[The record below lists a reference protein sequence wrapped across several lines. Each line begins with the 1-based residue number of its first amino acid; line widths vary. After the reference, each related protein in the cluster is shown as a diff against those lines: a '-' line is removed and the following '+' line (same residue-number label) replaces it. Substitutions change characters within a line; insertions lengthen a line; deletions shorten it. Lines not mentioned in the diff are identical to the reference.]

1 MQKDAKILLAD
12 DDPSLRLVL
21 EEALK
26 RDGHAVV
33 LAASIAETLAC
44 LDDADIKILISD
56 VMFPDGNALEKLAKI
71 RTKRPDIAI
80 AVMSAQSTL
89 LTAVKTIEHKVEAY
103 LPKPFPLR
111 ELISVVARLND
122 RPHTPPATPTP
133 PAIPPEDD
141 TPAIIGKSRAM
152 QEIYRN
158 IARLMPTDLTVM
170 ISGESGSGKEVVA
183 RAIHDLGKRRDAPF
197 IAINMAAIPQE
208 LIESELFGYEKGAF
222 TGADRQN
229 LGRFEQA
236 RDGTLFLDEIG
247 DMPLNAQTRLL
258 RVLQDGSF
266 TRLGGRKMIS
276 ANCRIIAA
284 THKDLAQ
291 AIKDGE
297 FRHDL
302 FYRLNVVPLQLPPLR
317 ARVEDIPDL
326 IENIMRR
333 AQKDGLESKTITD
346 EAMQLL
352 KRHAWPGNVR
362 ELENTIKRLLV
373 LVDGAKIEPA
383 HLDDI
388 LSPHQPSTLGGASHL
403 AELIANQMEQFF
415 AAHNGA
421 LPPNGIYERILA
433 EVERPLLTRTL
444 SATKGNQLK
453 AAEVLGINRNTLRKK
468 ITALGIDPK
477 SERDWNQPS

>member
-1 MQKDAKILLAD
+1 MMQNAAKILLAD

-26 RDGHAVV
+26 RDGHEVV

-44 LDDADIKILISD
+44 LDDAGIKILVSD
-56 VMFPDGNALEKLAKI
+56 VMFPDGNALEELTAI
-71 RTKRPDIAI
+71 RAKRPDIAI

-111 ELISVVARLND
+111 ELLGVVKRLNTKTD
-122 RPHTPPATPTP
+122 STPPPQM
-133 PAIPPEDD
+133 PPEDNP
-141 TPAIIGKSRAM
+141 PAIIGKSRAM

-236 RDGTLFLDEIG
+236 ANGTLFLDEIG
-247 DMPLNAQTRLL
+247 DMPLHAQTRLL
-258 RVLQDGSF
+258 RVLQDGTF
-266 TRLGGRKMIS
+266 TRLGGRDMIR

-291 AIKDGE
+291 AIKDGA

-317 ARVEDIPDL
+317 ARAEDIPDL
-326 IENIMRR
+326 VENIMRR
-333 AQKDGLESKTITD
+333 AQKDGLESKTITH

-352 KRHAWPGNVR
+352 MRHDWPGNVR

-373 LVDGAKIEPA
+373 LVDGGAIEPS

-388 LSPHQPSTLGGASHL
+388 LSPHQLPQAHL
-403 AELIANQMEQFF
+403 AELIASQIDQFF

-421 LPPNGIYERILA
+421 LPPNGVYERILA

-477 SERDWNQPS
+477 SERNWNQPS

>member
-1 MQKDAKILLAD
+1 MQDALKILLAD

-21 EEALK
+21 EEALR
-26 RDGHAVV
+26 RDGHQVV
-33 LAASIAETLAC
+33 LAASIAELLTHLNDSA
-44 LDDADIKILISD
+44 IKILVSD
-56 VMFPDGNALEKLAKI
+56 VMFPDGNALEKLIAI
-71 RTKRPDIAI
+71 RTNRPDIAI

-89 LTAVKTIEHKVEAY
+89 LTAVKTKQNKVEAY

-111 ELISVVARLND
+111 ELLATVARLSMK
-122 RPHTPPATPTP
+122 PHTPAPSQPPTP
-133 PAIPPEDD
+133 KKPIAEN

-170 ISGESGSGKEVVA
+170 ITGESGSGKEVVA
-183 RAIHDLGKRRDAPF
+183 RAIHDLSKHRDAPF
-197 IAINMAAIPQE
+197 IAINMAAIPHE

-222 TGADRQN
+222 TGADQQSI
-229 LGRFEQA
+229 GRFEQA
-236 RDGTLFLDEIG
+236 TNGTLFLDEIG
-247 DMPLNAQTRLL
+247 DMPLHAQTRLL
-258 RVLQDGSF
+258 RVLQDGTF
-266 TRLGGRKMIS
+266 TRLGGRNMIS
-276 ANCRIIAA
+276 AKCRIIAA

-302 FYRLNVVPLQLPPLR
+302 FYRLNVVPLHLPPLR

-326 IENIMRR
+326 VENIIRR

-346 EAMQLL
+346 EAMHLL
-352 KRHAWPGNVR
+352 MRHDWPGNVR

-373 LVDGAKIEPA
+373 LVDGGVIEHS
-383 HLDDI
+383 HLDGI
-388 LSPHQPSTLGGASHL
+388 LSSPQHSPSHL
-403 AELIANQMEQFF
+403 AELIASQMEQFF
-415 AAHNGA
+415 AAHNGD
-421 LPPNGIYERILA
+421 LPANGIYERILA
-433 EVERPLLTRTL
+433 EVERPLLTSTL

-477 SERDWNQPS
+477 PERHWNQPS

>member
-44 LDDADIKILISD
+44 LDDADIKILVSD

-89 LTAVKTIEHKVEAY
+89 LTAVKTIEYKVEAY

-111 ELISVVARLND
+111 ELIGVVARLND
-122 RPHTPPATPTP
+122 RAQTPAP
-133 PAIPPEDD
+133 PAIAPTDD

-197 IAINMAAIPQE
+197 VAINMAAIPQE

-236 RDGTLFLDEIG
+236 SGGTLFLDEIG

-258 RVLQDGSF
+258 RVLQDGTF

-317 ARVEDIPDL
+317 ARAEDIPDL

-333 AQKDGLESKTITD
+333 AQKDGLESKIITD

-373 LVDGAKIEPA
+373 LVDGGKIETA

>member
-1 MQKDAKILLAD
+1 MQKSAKILLAD

-89 LTAVKTIEHKVEAY
+89 LTAVKTKEHKVEAY

-111 ELISVVARLND
+111 ELIGVVARLND
-122 RPHTPPATPTP
+122 RAQTPAP

-197 IAINMAAIPQE
+197 VAINMAAIPQE

-236 RDGTLFLDEIG
+236 SGGTLFLDEIG

-302 FYRLNVVPLQLPPLR
+302 FYRLNVVPLHLPPLR

-346 EAMQLL
+346 KAMQLL
-352 KRHAWPGNVR
+352 MRHAWPGNVR

-444 SATKGNQLK
+444 SATNGNQLK

>member
-1 MQKDAKILLAD
+1 MMQKDAKILLAD

-89 LTAVKTIEHKVEAY
+89 LTAVKTKEHKVEAY

-122 RPHTPPATPTP
+122 RAQTPAP
-133 PAIPPEDD
+133 PPIAPEDD

-197 IAINMAAIPQE
+197 VAINMAAIPQE

-236 RDGTLFLDEIG
+236 SGGTLFLDEIG

-284 THKDLAQ
+284 THKDLTQ

-333 AQKDGLESKTITD
+333 AHKDGLESKIITRG
-346 EAMQLL
+346 AMQILM
-352 KRHAWPGNVR
+352 RHAWPGNVR

-373 LVDGAKIEPA
+373 LVDGGKIETA

-388 LSPHQPSTLGGASHL
+388 LSPHQPATLGGASHL

-444 SATKGNQLK
+444 SATNGNQLK